1 MKALKNTHDPLEE
14 GLSLNEQLEELS
26 SQFGSGMDYGFKTIE
41 PRFVPE
47 TGYYEVDLVCRQ
59 GAVASERFRWNPL
72 TQTSLWLGESTDG
85 NDFFVSQC
93 MLDEFSDNLVRI

>member
-1 MKALKNTHDPLEE
+1 MKALRNTHQPIPP
-14 GLSLNEQLEELS
+14 GLSTEGQLEELS
-26 SQFGSGMDYGFKTIE
+26 SQFGSGMDYGYIPIE
-41 PRFVPE
+41 PRFDPE
-47 TGYYEVDLVCRQ
+47 SGFYEVDLVCRQ

-93 MLDEFSDNLVRI
+93 MLDEFSDNIVRI